1 MARISR
7 WGDAWAVFATGN
19 APVATGL
26 TRLDAGRMVDS
37 LTRDGA
43 FSRSVAF
50 TAPAPDLTVLSSA
63 VPAIRR
69 ALATGDYDATLDSLA
84 EAESA
89 GRARK
94 GVLRAIDARRG
105 DRWG

>member
-1 MARISR
+1 VARISR

-26 TRLDAGRMVDS
+26 TRLEAGRMVDS

-43 FSRSVAF
+43 FSRPVTF
-50 TAPAPDLTVLSSA
+50 TAPSPLTVLSSA

-69 ALATGDYDATLDSLA
+69 ALATGDYDGALDSLA
-84 EAESA
+84 EAENA

-94 GVLRAIDARRG
+94 GVLRAIDARR
-105 DRWG
+105 D